1 MLISIINPRDKS
13 RGNNYKYQYHEYI
26 PYQMFILVNF
36 NFNSCWL
43 RKNIPG
49 KYT

>member
-26 PYQMFILVNF
+26 PYQMFILVHF
-36 NFNSCWL
+36 NKQLLVKKKHSW
-43 RKNIPG
+43 
-49 KYT
+49 